1 MLPFIQIQADT
12 NNTAL
17 GSFAMQTNT
26 TGRDN
31 VALGFQSLFLNT
43 TGRENTALGSFA
55 MQQNTIG
62 RGNVALG
69 YQSLFA
75 NTNGLYNTALGNDA
89 MQANTTGQSNT
100 AVGSGALSS
109 NTDQGYNTAI
119 GASALSRNTDGYN
132 NTAVGM
138 DALWQNTTGAENTGI
153 GSAALSSNTTGKY
166 NTATGYWSLLKNT
179 SGYDNTAIGYWC
191 MFTNTTGYEN
201 TAIGYFADVSNNNL
215 HNATAI
221 GYDAT
226 VNSSNTVRV
235 GSTGVTSIGGQVG
248 WTTFSDGRYKKNVRE
263 NIPGLAFINSLRPV
277 SYTVNIQG
285 LNEYYNKRKSKIP
298 DSVKTFTAGNPEIK
312 NEEGEAGKIIHTG
325 FIAQEVEQAAGKLH
339 YEFSGVD
346 KPKTSDDLY
355 GLRYDEFVVP
365 LVKAVQ
371 ELSKMND
378 KKDSL
383 INDLQK
389 QINELRSVLSPANAS
404 QASKCES
411 SVLNQCF
418 N

>member
-1 MLPFIQIQADT
+1 
-12 NNTAL
+12 
-17 GSFAMQTNT
+17 
-26 TGRDN
+26 
-31 VALGFQSLFLNT
+31 
-43 TGRENTALGSFA
+43 
-55 MQQNTIG
+55 
-62 RGNVALG
+62 
-69 YQSLFA
+69 
-75 NTNGLYNTALGNDA
+75 
-89 MQANTTGQSNT
+89 
-100 AVGSGALSS
+100 LSS
-109 NTDQGYNTAI
+109 NTDQGSNTAI
-119 GASALSRNTDGYN
+119 GASALSRNTGGY
-132 NTAVGM
+132 NTAVGT
-138 DALWQNTTGAENTGI
+138 DALWDNTTGTANTGI
-153 GSAALSSNTTGKY
+153 GFASLSSNTTGKY
-166 NTATGYWSLLKNT
+166 NTVTGYWSLLKNT
-179 SGYDNTAIGYWC
+179 SGYANTATGYWC
-191 MFTNTTGYEN
+191 MFTNTTGYNN

-235 GSTGVTSIGGQVG
+235 GNTVVTSIGGQVG
-248 WTTFSDGRYKKNVRE
+248 WTIFSDGRYKKNVRE

-298 DSVKTFTAGNPEIK
+298 DSVKTFTADNPEIK

-371 ELSKMND
+371 ELSKISD

-389 QINELRSVLSPANAS
+389 QINELRSVLSTAS
-404 QASKCES
+404 QPQNAKAVFLTGAFIEQNIPNPFSNTTTIHYTLPQTYS
-411 SVLNQCF
+411 SAKIIITDINGKRIKEVNINGTGSGSLNISAPGLTSGNYNYSLYIDGRMVATKQMMLGK
-418 N
+418 